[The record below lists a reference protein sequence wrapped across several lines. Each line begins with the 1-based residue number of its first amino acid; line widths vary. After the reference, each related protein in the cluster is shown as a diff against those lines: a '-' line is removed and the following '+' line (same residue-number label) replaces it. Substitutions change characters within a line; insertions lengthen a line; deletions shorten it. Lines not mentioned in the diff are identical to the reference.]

1 VLIKAKMSNPLEIFL
16 EKICVMDKTTI
27 ENIIKP
33 SITNTPAPVVIIK
46 NQKVSPAVTAN
57 DLNLGEEVCN
67 YIG

>member
-1 VLIKAKMSNPLEIFL
+1 M
-16 EKICVMDKTTI
+16 TI

-33 SITNTPAPVVIIK
+33 SITNMPAPVVIIK